1 MFASETYASRRR
13 ALTASLSSGL
23 IVFLGNDQ
31 APMNY
36 AANYYRFRQDGSFL
50 YYAGLDEPGLALAL
64 DADSGD
70 AVLYGHDPTMDDV
83 VWEGPRPPLADRA
96 ASISVTETAPTEALA
111 DAIANAI
118 AADRVVHVLPP
129 YRGEQTLKLGKLLGA
144 SPYEIAPSEEL
155 MAAVIAQRLVK
166 SEEEIAELDKAVAL
180 TAEMHL
186 LAMRM
191 AQPGRS
197 EMKVAAAMEGVA
209 HAGGGYP
216 SFPIILTRHGEVLH
230 NHPTDYVL
238 REGDLMLTDGGAHAP
253 GSRYAGDITRV
264 SPVGGHFSDRQRAL
278 YEIVLD
284 AQMQAIDACKPGTSF
299 RDAHLLSCR
308 VIAEGLAGLG
318 LMKGDPAEAV
328 EAGAHALFMPHGL
341 GHAIG
346 LDVHDM
352 EALGE
357 DRVGYDDEF
366 QRSDQFG
373 LAYLRYARRLEVG
386 NIMTIE
392 PGLYLIGALADRWR
406 AEDKHSAFIDYDEF
420 DQWRDFG
427 GIRIEDDI
435 VVTEDGCRVL
445 GPGIPKQPDEVEEVV
460 QSGAEAFADVYS

>member
-1 MFASETYASRRR
+1 
-13 ALTASLSSGL
+13 
-23 IVFLGNDQ
+23 
-31 APMNY
+31 
-36 AANYYRFRQDGSFL
+36 
-50 YYAGLDEPGLALAL
+50 
-64 DADSGD
+64 
-70 AVLYGHDPTMDDV
+70 MD
-83 VWEGPRPPLADRA
+83 
-96 ASISVTETAPTEALA
+96 
-111 DAIANAI
+111 
-118 AADRVVHVLPP
+118 
-129 YRGEQTLKLGKLLGA
+129 
-144 SPYEIAPSEEL
+144 
-155 MAAVIAQRLVK
+155 AVIAQRLIK
-166 SEEEIAELDKAVAL
+166 SDEEIAELDKAVAL
-180 TAEMHL
+180 SAEMHL

-216 SFPIILTRHGEVLH
+216 SFPIILTRRGEVLH

-238 REGDLMLTDGGAHAP
+238 QEGDLMLTDGGAHAP

-284 AQMQAIDACKPGTSF
+284 AQLQAIDACKPGTPF

-308 VIAEGLAGLG
+308 VIAEGLTGLG

-346 LDVHDM
+346 LDVHDL

-373 LAYLRYARRLEVG
+373 LAYLRYARRLEAG
-386 NIMTIE
+386 NVMTVE
-392 PGLYLIGALADRWR
+392 PGLYLMGALADRWR

-445 GPGIPKQPDEVEEVV
+445 GPGIPKQADDVEAVV
-460 QSGAEAFADVYS
+460 QSGAETFAVA